1 MKAIYGVGWKMSE
14 FNEIVIQ
21 RQKKEREL
29 EDKLVDL
36 SAHKSKRIFTMTI
49 IECAVFV
56 MSGVY
61 QIFALRKIL
70 I

>member
-1 MKAIYGVGWKMSE
+1 MSE
-14 FNEIVIQ
+14 FNKIVVE

-36 SAHKSKRIFTMTI
+36 SSHKSKRIFTMTI
-49 IECAVFV
+49 IECAVIV
-56 MSGVY
+56 ISGVY

>member
-1 MKAIYGVGWKMSE
+1 MSE
-14 FNEIVIQ
+14 FNKIVVE

-36 SAHKSKRIFTMTI
+36 SSHKSKRIFTITI
-49 IECAVFV
+49 IECAVIV
-56 MSGVY
+56 ISGVY

>member
-1 MKAIYGVGWKMSE
+1 MSE
-14 FNEIVIQ
+14 FNKIVIE

-36 SAHKSKRIFTMTI
+36 SSHKSKRIFTMTI
-49 IECAVFV
+49 IECAVIII
-56 MSGVY
+56 SGVY

>member
-1 MKAIYGVGWKMSE
+1 MSE
-14 FNEIVIQ
+14 FNKIVVE

-29 EDKLVDL
+29 EDNLVDL
-36 SAHKSKRIFTMTI
+36 SSHKSKRIFTITI
-49 IECAVFV
+49 IECAVIV
-56 MSGVY
+56 ISGVY